1 MVSIVIERKI
11 PGQAMTPNTPV
22 DKINETFG
30 YTEQIQEHLDVT
42 RKNAFPV
49 KENINT
55 NKHIQLTKAR
65 PQSGLKQ
72 TTTTTTT
79 PSTLPIM
86 EVSPEHSDSDSSQDS
101 PFEFS
106 PPTDE
111 INDLTERIGDL
122 MCEPNM

>member
-72 TTTTTTT
+72 TTTTT

-101 PFEFS
+101 PCEFS